1 LAVATDPRELLVGGE
16 KQVDRIASLPMYDVA
31 EAQRATDALWAT
43 LRNAFQREGL
53 ADAPERLTRDIP
65 VISQWGAPHLF
76 FSQCCGY
83 DIVFGFSSALELL
96 GVPRYA
102 DETGCSELGYRSYV
116 IVRDDSRVCA
126 LEDLRGAVCAVNGF
140 NSYSGTGSLRA
151 LVAPLS
157 RDGRFFGKIK
167 VSGAHVRSI
176 EMVRAGE
183 ADVAAIDCVTYTL
196 LGRYRPSCLSGT
208 RILAPTNPV
217 PAPPYVTSRDYPPET
232 LARMRNA
239 LTSVLNRTPRYAF
252 CDDLFIEGVRLAP
265 LQVYSQIL
273 DQDEI
278 ALGRNY
284 YEMHPTSTA
293 LIEA

>member
-1 LAVATDPRELLVGGE
+1 VAADPRQVPVDGE
-16 KQVDRIASLPMYDVA
+16 KQVDRIASLPMYDIA
-31 EAQRATDALWAT
+31 EAQRATDALWAA
-43 LRNAFQREGL
+43 LREAFQREGL

-65 VISQWGAPHLF
+65 VVSQWGAPHLF

-83 DIVFGFSSALELL
+83 DIVFGFSSALALL

-116 IVRDDSRVCA
+116 IVREDSRIAA
-126 LEDLRGAVCAVNGF
+126 LADLRDAVCAVNGF

-157 RDGRFFGKIK
+157 RNGRFFGKIK
-167 VSGAHVRSI
+167 VSGAHVRSV

-196 LGRYRPSCLSGT
+196 LGRYRPLHLAGT
-208 RILAPTNPV
+208 RILAPTDPV
-217 PAPPYVTSRDYPPET
+217 PAPPYVTSRDYPPEIV
-232 LARMRNA
+232 ARMQNA

-252 CDDLFIEGVRLAP
+252 CDDLFIEGVTLAP

-273 DQDEI
+273 ARDEI

-293 LIEA
+293 LLDA

>member
-1 LAVATDPRELLVGGE
+1 
-16 KQVDRIASLPMYDVA
+16 
-31 EAQRATDALWAT
+31 
-43 LRNAFQREGL
+43 
-53 ADAPERLTRDIP
+53 
-65 VISQWGAPHLF
+65 
-76 FSQCCGY
+76 
-83 DIVFGFSSALELL
+83 
-96 GVPRYA
+96 
-102 DETGCSELGYRSYV
+102 
-116 IVRDDSRVCA
+116 
-126 LEDLRGAVCAVNGF
+126 VNGF

-157 RDGRFFGKIK
+157 RNGRFFGKIK

-196 LGRYRPSCLSGT
+196 LGRYRPLHLAGT
-208 RILAPTNPV
+208 RILVPTDPV
-217 PAPPYVTSRDYPPET
+217 PAPPYVTSRDYPPEIV
-232 LARMRNA
+232 ARMQNA

-265 LQVYSQIL
+265 LQVYSEIL
-273 DQDEI
+273 ARDEI

-293 LIEA
+293 LLDA

>member
-1 LAVATDPRELLVGGE
+1 
-16 KQVDRIASLPMYDVA
+16 MYDIA
-31 EAQRATDALWAT
+31 EAQRATDALWAA
-43 LRNAFQREGL
+43 LRKAFQREGI

-65 VISQWGAPHLF
+65 VISQWGAPDLF

-102 DETGCSELGYRSYV
+102 DETGCSDLGYRSNV
-116 IVRDDSRVCA
+116 IVRDDSRICA
-126 LEDLRGAVCAVNGF
+126 LADLRGAVCAVNGF

-157 RDGRFFGKIK
+157 LNGRFFGQIK

-196 LGRYRPSCLSGT
+196 LSRYRPSCLSET
-208 RILAPTNPV
+208 RILAPTDPV
-217 PAPPYVTSRDYPPET
+217 PAPPYVTSRDYPLET
-232 LARMRNA
+232 VERMRNA
-239 LTSVLNRTPRYAF
+239 LTSVLNRTPRYGF
-252 CDDLFIEGVRLAP
+252 CDDLFIAGVSLAP

-273 DQDEI
+273 VQDEI

>member
-1 LAVATDPRELLVGGE
+1 
-16 KQVDRIASLPMYDVA
+16 MYDIA
-31 EAQRATDALWAT
+31 EAQRATDALWVA
-43 LRNAFQREGL
+43 LRKAFEREGL
-53 ADAPERLTRDIP
+53 ADVPERLTRDIP

-83 DIVFGFSSALELL
+83 DVVFGFSSALELL
-96 GVPRYA
+96 GVPRYG

-116 IVRDDSRVCA
+116 IVREDLRICA
-126 LEDLRGAVCAVNGF
+126 LADLRGAVCAVNGF

-157 RDGRFFGKIK
+157 RDGRFFGTVK
-167 VSGAHVRSI
+167 VSGAHVRSV

-196 LGRYRPSCLSGT
+196 LGRYRPSCLSGI
-208 RILAPTNPV
+208 RILAPTDPV

-232 LARMRNA
+232 VARMQNA
-239 LTSVLNRTPRYAF
+239 LTSVLNCTPRYAF
-252 CDDLFIEGVRLAP
+252 CDDLFIEGVGLAP

-273 DQDEI
+273 ARDEI

-293 LIEA
+293 LSEA

>member
-1 LAVATDPRELLVGGE
+1 
-16 KQVDRIASLPMYDVA
+16 MYDIA
-31 EAQRATDALWAT
+31 EAQRATDALWAA
-43 LRNAFQREGL
+43 LRKAFQHEGL

-83 DIVFGFSSALELL
+83 DVVFGFSSALELL

-116 IVRDDSRVCA
+116 VVREDSRIGA
-126 LEDLRGAVCAVNGF
+126 LADLRGAVCAVNGF

-157 RDGRFFGKIK
+157 RDGRFFGKVK
-167 VSGAHVRSI
+167 VSGSHVRSI

-196 LGRYRPSCLSGT
+196 LRRYRPSCLAGT
-208 RILAPTNPV
+208 RILAPSDPV

-232 LARMRNA
+232 VARMQNA
-239 LTSVLNRTPRYAF
+239 LTSVLNRTPRHAF
-252 CDDLFIEGVRLAP
+252 YEDLFIEGVSLAS

-273 DQDEI
+273 DQDQI

-284 YEMHPTSTA
+284 YEMHPTSTV
-293 LIEA
+293 LSEA

>member
-1 LAVATDPRELLVGGE
+1 
-16 KQVDRIASLPMYDVA
+16 MYDVA
-31 EAQRATDALWAT
+31 EAQRATDALWAS
-43 LRNAFQREGL
+43 LRDAFQREGL
-53 ADAPERLTRDIP
+53 ADAPEQLTRDIP
-65 VISQWGAPHLF
+65 VISQWAAPRLF

-83 DIVFGFSSALELL
+83 DVVFGFSSALELL

-102 DETGCSELGYRSYV
+102 DETGCSELGYRSYI
-116 IVRDDSRVCA
+116 IVREDSRICA
-126 LEDLRGAVCAVNGF
+126 LADLRGAVCAVNGF

-157 RDGRFFGKIK
+157 RDGRFFGKVK
-167 VSGAHVRSI
+167 VSGSHVRSI

-183 ADVAAIDCVTYTL
+183 ADVAAIDCVTYAL
-196 LGRYRPSCLSGT
+196 LGRYRPLCLAGT
-208 RILAPTNPV
+208 RILAPTDPV

-232 LARMRNA
+232 VGRMQNA
-239 LTSVLNRTPRYAF
+239 LTSVLNHTPRHAF
-252 CDDLFIEGVRLAP
+252 CEELFVEGVSLAP

-273 DQDEI
+273 DQDQI

-293 LIEA
+293 LFEA

>member
-1 LAVATDPRELLVGGE
+1 
-16 KQVDRIASLPMYDVA
+16 MYDIA

-43 LRNAFQREGL
+43 LRKAFQREGL
-53 ADAPERLTRDIP
+53 ADTPERLTRDIP
-65 VISQWGAPHLF
+65 VISQWGAPRLF

-102 DETGCSELGYRSYV
+102 NETGCSELGYRSYV
-116 IVRDDSRVCA
+116 IVHEDSQIRA
-126 LEDLRGAVCAVNGF
+126 LADLRGAVCAVNGF

-176 EMVRAGE
+176 EMVRTGE
-183 ADVAAIDCVTYTL
+183 VDVAAIDCVTYTL
-196 LGRYRPSCLSGT
+196 LGRYRPSCLAGT
-208 RILAPTNPV
+208 RILVSTDPV

-232 LARMRNA
+232 VARMQNA
-239 LTSVLNRTPRYAF
+239 LTSVLNHTPRYDF
-252 CDDLFIEGVRLAP
+252 CNDLFIEGVSLAP
-265 LQVYSQIL
+265 LQVYAQIL
-273 DQDEI
+273 AQDEI
-278 ALGRNY
+278 ALGRSY

-293 LIEA
+293 LLEA